1 MGKKYKH
8 NKQSKQEQFHSNF
21 QVAKKMKRK
30 THPVKQIEIYSL
42 I

>member
-21 QVAKKMKRK
+21 QVAKNEKK